1 MLLAYHPNIP
11 YRTDEDRLQIFEN
24 GIVAELS
31 VKNSSL
37 SEETKSIWTWMC
49 MFPIEVDTKSL
60 YANIAGDIL
69 KNIKKFRIC
78 ENVGL
83 CYDEQGD
90 GEDMPLYQ
98 AASPTM
104 SKVLSPYLRIVD
116 IYELNE
122 DGI

>member
-49 MFPIEVDTKSL
+49 MFPEEVDTKSL

-69 KNIKKFRIC
+69 KNIKNAGSAKMLACVMMNKGMVKIC
-78 ENVGL
+78 L
-83 CYDEQGD
+83 STK
-90 GEDMPLYQ
+90 PLLQ
-98 AASPTM
+98 
-104 SKVLSPYLRIVD
+104 R
-116 IYELNE
+116 
-122 DGI
+122 

>member
-11 YRTDEDRLQIFEN
+11 YRTDEDRLKICEN

-69 KNIKKFRIC
+69 KNIKNAGSAKMLAC
-78 ENVGL
+78 VMMNKE
-83 CYDEQGD
+83 D